1 MSSSADFSAAP
12 GPADRR
18 PATTSRAQAPAKPFL
33 LLSTRAEDAAAHAE
47 QLSFARAA
55 GLAPAMLHQLR
66 LERERPKALDL
77 ERYGGVIVGGGPYN
91 ASDESKSA
99 VQLEVEA
106 WFDDH
111 LAEVLETDFPFFG
124 ACYGVGLLGTV
135 GRGRVSR
142 KHGEEAAVVEVSVTP
157 EGASDPV
164 LAGLPERFHAMVGH
178 KEAIEELPAG
188 ATLLATGASCPVQ
201 MFRLGRNAYASQF
214 HPELDADTFEQR
226 LRIYADQGY
235 YQPGGND
242 RAVADARSFDVARS
256 AQVLRNFTR
265 LHSGHR
271 G

>member
-1 MSSSADFSAAP
+1 MSSSAEFSAAP

-91 ASDESKSA
+91 ASDELKSA

-242 RAVADARSFDVARS
+242 RAVADARRFDVARS

>member
-1 MSSSADFSAAP
+1 MPSSADFSAAP

-242 RAVADARSFDVARS
+242 RAVADARRFDVARS

>member
-111 LAEVLETDFPFFG
+111 LAEVLETEFPFFG

-242 RAVADARSFDVARS
+242 RAVADARRFDVARS

>member
-1 MSSSADFSAAP
+1 MPSSADFSAAP

-242 RAVADARSFDVARS
+242 RTVADARRFDVARS

>member
-1 MSSSADFSAAP
+1 MP
-12 GPADRR
+12 GDV
-18 PATTSRAQAPAKPFL
+18 KPFL

-47 QLSFARAA
+47 HLSFARKS
-55 GLAPAMLHQLR
+55 GLAPVKLHQLR
-66 LERERPKALDL
+66 LERERPRDVDL
-77 ERYGGVIVGGGPYN
+77 SRYSGVIVGGGPFN
-91 ASDESKSA
+91 ASDPEKSA
-99 VQLEVEA
+99 VQREVEA

-142 KHGEEAAVVEVSVTP
+142 KHGEEASVVEVSVTD
-157 EGASDPV
+157 EGAADPV
-164 LAGLPERFHAMVGH
+164 LRGLPRSFHAMVGH
-178 KEAIEELPAG
+178 KEAIEELPEG

-201 MFRLGRNAYASQF
+201 MFRLGANAYATQF

-235 YQPGGND
+235 YRPGGND
-242 RAVADARSFDVARS
+242 RAVADARRFDVARS
-256 AQVLRNFTR
+256 ARLLRNFTR
-265 LHSGHR
+265 LHAGRR

>member
-1 MSSSADFSAAP
+1 MPSSANFSAAP

-66 LERERPKALDL
+66 LERERPKALNL

-242 RAVADARSFDVARS
+242 RAVADARRFDVARS

>member
-242 RAVADARSFDVARS
+242 RAVADARRFDVARS

-265 LHSGHR
+265 LQSGHR

>member
-12 GPADRR
+12 GSADRR

-242 RAVADARSFDVARS
+242 RAVADARRFDVARS

>member
-12 GPADRR
+12 GLADRR

-242 RAVADARSFDVARS
+242 RAVADARRFDVARS

>member
-164 LAGLPERFHAMVGH
+164 LAGLPADFHTMVGH

-214 HPELDADTFEQR
+214 HPELAPEAFEQR
-226 LRIYADQGY
+226 LRIYANAGY
-235 YQPGGND
+235 HQPGGND
-242 RAVADARSFDVARS
+242 RAVADARRFDVARS

>member
-111 LAEVLETDFPFFG
+111 LAEVLGTDFPFFG

-242 RAVADARSFDVARS
+242 RAVADARRFDVARS

>member
-1 MSSSADFSAAP
+1 MSDS
-12 GPADRR
+12 PA
-18 PATTSRAQAPAKPFL
+18 AKPFL

-55 GLAPAMLHQLR
+55 GLAPAMLHQIR
-66 LERERPKALDL
+66 LERQRPRALDMS
-77 ERYGGVIVGGGPYN
+77 RYAGVIVGGGPYN

-106 WFDDH
+106 WFADH
-111 LAEVLETDFPFFG
+111 LAEVLETGFPFFG

-142 KHGEEAAVVEVSVTP
+142 KHGEEAAVVEISVTV
-157 EGASDPV
+157 EGAEDPV

-188 ATLLATGASCPVQ
+188 ATLLATGAACPVQ
-201 MFRLGRNAYASQF
+201 MFRLGPNAYATQF

-235 YQPGGND
+235 YQPGGSV
-242 RAVADARSFDVARS
+242 RAVADARRFDVARS

>member
-1 MSSSADFSAAP
+1 MSDS
-12 GPADRR
+12 PA
-18 PATTSRAQAPAKPFL
+18 AKPFL

-55 GLAPAMLHQLR
+55 GLAPAMLHQVR
-66 LERERPKALDL
+66 LERERPHALDL
-77 ERYGGVIVGGGPYN
+77 SRYGGVIVGGGPYN

-106 WFDDH
+106 WFADH
-111 LAEVLETDFPFFG
+111 LAEVLETEFPFFG

-142 KHGEEAAVVEVSVTP
+142 KHGEEAAVVEVSVTA
-157 EGASDPV
+157 EGAADPV
-164 LAGLPERFHAMVGH
+164 LEGLPERFHAMVGH

-226 LRIYADQGY
+226 LSIYADQGY

-242 RAVADARSFDVARS
+242 RAVADARRFDVARS
-256 AQVLRNFTR
+256 ARVLHNFTR
-265 LHSGHR
+265 LHSGHH

>member
-18 PATTSRAQAPAKPFL
+18 PATTSRAPAPAKPFL

-242 RAVADARSFDVARS
+242 RAVADARRFDVARS

-265 LHSGHR
+265 LQSGHR

>member
-33 LLSTRAEDAAAHAE
+33 LLSTRGEDAAAHAE

-142 KHGEEAAVVEVSVTP
+142 KHGEEASVVEVSVTP

-242 RAVADARSFDVARS
+242 RAVADARRFDVARS

>member
-18 PATTSRAQAPAKPFL
+18 PAATSRAHAPAKPFL

-77 ERYGGVIVGGGPYN
+77 GRYGGVIVGGGPYN

-242 RAVADARSFDVARS
+242 RAVADARLFDVARS

>member
-1 MSSSADFSAAP
+1 MSDSSA
-12 GPADRR
+12 
-18 PATTSRAQAPAKPFL
+18 AKPFL

-55 GLAPAMLHQLR
+55 GLAPAMLHQIR
-66 LERERPKALDL
+66 LERERPRALDMS
-77 ERYGGVIVGGGPYN
+77 RYAGVIVGGGPYN

-106 WFDDH
+106 WFADH
-111 LAEVLETDFPFFG
+111 LAEVLETGFPFFG

-142 KHGEEAAVVEVSVTP
+142 KHGEEAAVVEISVTAD
-157 EGASDPV
+157 GADDPV

-188 ATLLATGASCPVQ
+188 ATLLATGAACPVQ
-201 MFRLGRNAYASQF
+201 MFRLGPNAYATQF

-235 YQPGGND
+235 YQPGGSA
-242 RAVADARSFDVARS
+242 RAVADARRFDVARS
-256 AQVLRNFTR
+256 ARVLRNFTR

>member
-12 GPADRR
+12 GLVDRR

-242 RAVADARSFDVARS
+242 RAVADARRFDVARS

>member
-1 MSSSADFSAAP
+1 MSDS
-12 GPADRR
+12 PA
-18 PATTSRAQAPAKPFL
+18 AKPFL

-55 GLAPAMLHQLR
+55 GLAPAMLHQVR
-66 LERERPKALDL
+66 LERERPHALDL
-77 ERYGGVIVGGGPYN
+77 SRYGGVIVGGGPYN

-106 WFDDH
+106 WFADH
-111 LAEVLETDFPFFG
+111 LAEVLETEFPFFG

-142 KHGEEAAVVEVSVTP
+142 KHGEEAAVVEVSVTA
-157 EGASDPV
+157 EGAADPV
-164 LAGLPERFHAMVGH
+164 LEGLPERFHAMVGH

-242 RAVADARSFDVARS
+242 RAVADARRFDVARS
-256 AQVLRNFTR
+256 ARVLHNFTR

-271 G
+271 A

>member
-235 YQPGGND
+235 YQSGGND
-242 RAVADARSFDVARS
+242 RAVADARRFDVARS

>member
-1 MSSSADFSAAP
+1 MSGS
-12 GPADRR
+12 PA
-18 PATTSRAQAPAKPFL
+18 AKPFL

-55 GLAPAMLHQLR
+55 GLAPAMLHQVR
-66 LERERPKALDL
+66 LERERPHALDL
-77 ERYGGVIVGGGPYN
+77 SRYGGVIVGGGPYN

-106 WFDDH
+106 WFADH
-111 LAEVLETDFPFFG
+111 LAEVLETEFPFFG

-142 KHGEEAAVVEVSVTP
+142 KHGEEAAVVEVSVTA
-157 EGASDPV
+157 EGAADPV
-164 LAGLPERFHAMVGH
+164 LEGLPERFHAMVGH

-242 RAVADARSFDVARS
+242 RAVADARRFDVARS
-256 AQVLRNFTR
+256 ARVLHNFTR

>member
-242 RAVADARSFDVARS
+242 RAVADARRFDVARS

>member
-1 MSSSADFSAAP
+1 MSGS
-12 GPADRR
+12 PA
-18 PATTSRAQAPAKPFL
+18 AKPFL

-55 GLAPAMLHQLR
+55 GLAPAMLHQVR
-66 LERERPKALDL
+66 LERERPHALDL
-77 ERYGGVIVGGGPYN
+77 SRYGGVIVGGGPYN

-106 WFDDH
+106 WFADH
-111 LAEVLETDFPFFG
+111 LAEVLETEFPFFG

-142 KHGEEAAVVEVSVTP
+142 KHGEEAAVVEVSVTA
-157 EGASDPV
+157 EGAADPV
-164 LAGLPERFHAMVGH
+164 LEGLPERLHAMVGH

-242 RAVADARSFDVARS
+242 RAVADARRFDVARS
-256 AQVLRNFTR
+256 ARVLHNFTR

>member
-1 MSSSADFSAAP
+1 MRVP
-12 GPADRR
+12 GATDPSR
-18 PATTSRAQAPAKPFL
+18 PAVTGDVKPYL

-242 RAVADARSFDVARS
+242 RAVADARRFDVARS

>member
-1 MSSSADFSAAP
+1 MPSSADFSAAP
-12 GPADRR
+12 GSADRR

-242 RAVADARSFDVARS
+242 RAVADARRFDVARS

>member
-1 MSSSADFSAAP
+1 M
-12 GPADRR
+12 
-18 PATTSRAQAPAKPFL
+18 
-33 LLSTRAEDAAAHAE
+33 
-47 QLSFARAA
+47 
-55 GLAPAMLHQLR
+55 
-66 LERERPKALDL
+66 
-77 ERYGGVIVGGGPYN
+77 
-91 ASDESKSA
+91 
-99 VQLEVEA
+99 QLEVEA

-242 RAVADARSFDVARS
+242 RAVADARRFDVARS

>member
-242 RAVADARSFDVARS
+242 RAVADARRFDVARA

>member
-91 ASDESKSA
+91 ASDELKSA

-242 RAVADARSFDVARS
+242 RAVADARRFDVARS

>member
-66 LERERPKALDL
+66 LERERPKALNL

-242 RAVADARSFDVARS
+242 RAVADARRFDVARS